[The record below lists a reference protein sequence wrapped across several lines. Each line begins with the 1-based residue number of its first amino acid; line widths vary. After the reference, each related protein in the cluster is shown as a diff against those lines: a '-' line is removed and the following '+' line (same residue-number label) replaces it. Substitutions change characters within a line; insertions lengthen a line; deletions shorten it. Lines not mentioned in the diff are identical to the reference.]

1 MNKKT
6 LSLTLTS
13 AIASTLLSIAP
24 SIQAGENPFAM
35 SSINTS
41 QQLAAD
47 ENTTEAASGDK
58 MKEAKCGADKKKM
71 TEGKCG
77 ADKKKMTEGKCGADK
92 KKMTEGK
99 CGADK
104 KKMTEGKCG
113 ADKMKGMEGAGSPK
127 AGEAKC
133 GANKT
138 ETAAPAE
145 TGTTGQ

>member
-35 SSINTS
+35 SSIDTS

-47 ENTTEAASGDK
+47 ENTTEATGAK
-58 MKEAKCGADKKKM
+58 MKEA
-71 TEGKCG
+71 
-77 ADKKKMTEGKCGADK
+77 KCGADK

-138 ETAAPAE
+138 ETMAPAD
-145 TGTTGQ
+145 TAK

>member
-13 AIASTLLSIAP
+13 PIASSLLSIAP
-24 SIQAGENPFAM
+24 SIQAGENPFAL
-35 SSINTS
+35 SSINTT

-47 ENTTEAASGDK
+47 EKSTEASCGAKKNAGEK
-58 MKEAKCGADKKKM
+58 AAEAKCGADKQ
-71 TEGKCG
+71 
-77 ADKKKMTEGKCGADK
+77 
-92 KKMTEGK
+92 
-99 CGADK
+99 
-104 KKMTEGKCG
+104 KMTEGKCG
-113 ADKMKGMEGAGSPK
+113 ADKMKGAGSSK
-127 AGEAKC
+127 AAEAKC